1 MPPHSN
7 AILTPK
13 ISPVKP
19 VSCALGTPAPAI
31 RRGRTPLDSLPSVS
45 ALGPIG
51 GPGLRVL
58 FVGINPSL
66 RSAEVG
72 HHFARPGNRF
82 WPTLH
87 AAGFTP
93 RVLAPH
99 EDETLPSFG
108 IGVTN
113 IVWRPTRA
121 AAELTAGELRA
132 GAVAL
137 EATVRAWTP
146 RLVAIVGLVAYR
158 TAFRQPH
165 ASMGPQDDHV
175 GDRPVW
181 VLPNPSGLNAH
192 YKPADF
198 ARLYA
203 EAGRYAA
210 GLEARSPEDA

>member
-1 MPPHSN
+1 MTHARPG
-7 AILTPK
+7 AE
-13 ISPVKP
+13 
-19 VSCALGTPAPAI
+19 
-31 RRGRTPLDSLPSVS
+31 
-45 ALGPIG
+45 LGPIV

-82 WPTLH
+82 WPALH

-93 RVLAPH
+93 RLLRPD
-99 EDETLPSFG
+99 EDGDLPAYG

-113 IVWRPTRA
+113 IAFRPTRA
-121 AAELTAGELRA
+121 AAEITAEELRE
-132 GAVAL
+132 GARAL
-137 EATVRAWTP
+137 ERTVREQRP
-146 RLVAIVGLVAYR
+146 RLVAVVGLTAYR
-158 TAFRQPH
+158 TAFDRRQ
-165 ASMGPQDDHV
+165 ATMGLQPDEI
-175 GDRPVW
+175 GGRPVW

-203 EAGRYAA
+203 EARAYADA
-210 GLEARSPEDA
+210 MPPPAAPAPPSPPPPTRR

>member
-1 MPPHSN
+1 
-7 AILTPK
+7 
-13 ISPVKP
+13 V
-19 VSCALGTPAPAI
+19 
-31 RRGRTPLDSLPSVS
+31 
-45 ALGPIG
+45 LGPIL
-51 GPGLRVL
+51 GPSLRVL

-93 RVLAPH
+93 RLLRPD
-99 EDETLPSFG
+99 EDAELPEHG

-113 IVWRPTRA
+113 IASRPTRA
-121 AAELTAGELRA
+121 AAELSHDELRA
-132 GAVAL
+132 GAAEL
-137 EATVRAWTP
+137 EAVVRAHAP
-146 RLVAIVGLVAYR
+146 RLVAVVGLTAYR
-158 TAFRQPH
+158 TAFERPK
-165 ASMGPQDDHV
+165 AAMGLRPETI
-175 GDRPVW
+175 GGRPVW

-203 EAGRYAA
+203 EARAYAEMLEPAGQATAVSGPIADSGSGSGR
-210 GLEARSPEDA
+210 GSRGPMSSRKGG

>member
-1 MPPHSN
+1 V
-7 AILTPK
+7 TE
-13 ISPVKP
+13 
-19 VSCALGTPAPAI
+19 
-31 RRGRTPLDSLPSVS
+31 
-45 ALGPIG
+45 LGPIV

-93 RVLAPH
+93 RRLRPDEDH
-99 EDETLPSFG
+99 ELPQHG

-113 IVWRPTRA
+113 LAFRPTRA
-121 AAELTAGELRA
+121 ASELSAGELREGA
-132 GAVAL
+132 GEL
-137 EATVRAWTP
+137 EAAVRRHAP
-146 RLVAIVGLVAYR
+146 RLVAIVGLTAYR
-158 TAFRQPH
+158 TAFGRPAARMGLQPEEI
-165 ASMGPQDDHV
+165 G
-175 GDRPVW
+175 GRPVW

-203 EAGRYAA
+203 EARVYAD
-210 GLEARSPEDA
+210 GL

>member
-1 MPPHSN
+1 MP
-7 AILTPK
+7 
-13 ISPVKP
+13 
-19 VSCALGTPAPAI
+19 
-31 RRGRTPLDSLPSVS
+31 RRSE
-45 ALGPIG
+45 LGPIL

-66 RSAEVG
+66 RSAQVG

-93 RVLAPH
+93 RLLRPDEDH
-99 EDETLPSFG
+99 ELPVHG

-113 IVWRPTRA
+113 LASRPTRA
-121 AAELTAGELRA
+121 ADELTPDELRA
-132 GAVAL
+132 GAAEL
-137 EATVRAWTP
+137 ERTVRRHLP
-146 RLVAIVGLVAYR
+146 RLVAMVGLTAYR
-158 TAFRQPH
+158 LAFARPR
-165 ASMGPQDDHV
+165 AAMGLQGEEV
-175 GDRPVW
+175 GGRPVW

-203 EAGRYAA
+203 EARAYADR
-210 GLEARSPEDA
+210 LPRP